1 MKPHTSYRKPKSLQ
15 EPNQLPENARKEGK
29 KQKKN
34 NQKLPTKNKNFQP
47 HQTPGR
53 GGGVQSGEQQ
63 MGRRAWPTSLLV

>member
-1 MKPHTSYRKPKSLQ
+1 M
-15 EPNQLPENARKEGK
+15 PENARKEGK